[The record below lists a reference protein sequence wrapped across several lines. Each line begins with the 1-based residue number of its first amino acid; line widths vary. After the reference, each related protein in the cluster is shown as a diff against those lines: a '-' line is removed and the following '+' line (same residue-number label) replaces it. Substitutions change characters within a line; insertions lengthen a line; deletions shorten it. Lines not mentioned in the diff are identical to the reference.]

1 MLTSDLFKVLPFE
14 ESPIYFDGIKI
25 NINIQDELKSRYFLF
40 LNPNHTIIGV
50 AKKLN
55 KDIILQLEEV
65 KRTLTKAKPS
75 KRSRVPSA
83 NSFIHSDSDEELL
96 RKYSYY
102 LKGNNVKIENV
113 YLNNRYGFLKEI
125 QKKLMGINISNPSSS
140 CSDKEKDFEK
150 MMHQE
155 IVSRYIN
162 SYTPYRGLLLYH
174 GLGSG
179 KTCTSISLIEGMSQS
194 KKIFVMTPASLQ
206 ANYRTQMKFCGDQLF
221 RVNQFWKFEVI
232 DSKEKRRSVY
242 KLLNINE
249 DHKLLNKFIEEN
261 NGIWLTEE
269 RPSNYKDLSLSE
281 RDQIGKQIDIMI
293 LCKYHFINY
302 NGISTNSWNKN
313 YKKDGNAFDNSVVII
328 DEAHNF
334 VSRIINKINSNR
346 TSISTIMYNEIMH
359 AENCR
364 VILLTGTPYINNPCE
379 LGVLFNLIAGYTKAL
394 FIPIKPIKS
403 LEEDYFKKLFES
415 MDTIDIIKYE
425 ESKKRLCIYKN
436 PYGFIKLKD
445 GSVKYDDSGLVYF
458 GDFENKVKSI
468 LQSRSKDFTFLPPTR
483 PIIKR
488 LPDIKKEFDSYFVTE
503 KNEIKQKTFFQTR
516 IVGMVSYLGDKKEL
530 MPTIIKT
537 DDDEDIF
544 IEKVIM
550 SKAQLKYYSSV
561 RKDERKQD
569 SNKKTKTKED
579 ESISA
584 SYRFFSRAA
593 CNFVFP
599 ENMPRPMP
607 VNILELEKKNLINEN
622 TMDLINENEMLEEPN
637 GMYDMDDVEET
648 KKDKTLNT
656 YKIEIE
662 KALREFETNP
672 HLYFETDDSIEK
684 LTRTR
689 RDNPDVLSTYSP
701 KFKAMIKNVLDRDN
715 NGCHLIYSTFRT
727 LEGIGLFRMV
737 LLYHGYRELRIV
749 KKANDF
755 DIEVVSLKGSPYKE
769 SDYLEDR
776 YFALYTGSES
786 VEQKE
791 IIRNIYNNNF
801 TKLPNKVKATLT
813 KMYKAKRGPKS
824 DPKPTNILGELIQV
838 LMITASGAEGID
850 LKNTRFV
857 HVMEP
862 YWHHVRINQV
872 IGRARRICS
881 HKDLPE
887 ELQTVKVFL
896 YISKIGKEIETDEY
910 LEIKTLDDS
919 KTTDESL
926 YSIMERKRELSQ
938 MFLDT
943 LKEVSI
949 DCVVNHE
956 EKGKCFNYPMQIPKS
971 KKGPNDY
978 LIREDDYKE
987 APTFEGKTHTV
998 TVKHTLQKMTIKSKG
1013 KTVSYAVD
1021 VDSTPYTLYDFDKFT
1036 KDGTQVQVG
1045 TYSKTDGLIL
1055 N

>member
-14 ESPIYFDGIKI
+14 EFPISFDSIKI
-25 NINIQDELKSRYFLF
+25 NTMIQPELKSRYFLF
-40 LNPNHTIIGV
+40 INPSHTIVGV

-55 KDIILQLEEV
+55 KQITLELEE
-65 KRTLTKAKPS
+65 KIKKERTKAVTRGS
-75 KRSRVPSA
+75 KVPSS
-83 NSFIHSDSDEELL
+83 NSFIQSDSDEELL

-102 LKGNNVKIENV
+102 LKQKTIKIENV
-113 YLNNRYGFLKEI
+113 FLNNRYGFLKEI
-125 QKKLMGINISNPSSS
+125 QKKLAGIHISNTSAS

-150 MMHQE
+150 LMHQE

-179 KTCTSISLIEGMSQS
+179 KTCTSISLLEGMATS

-221 RVNQFWKFEVI
+221 RVNQYWKFEEI
-232 DSKEKRRSVY
+232 DTREKRRAVY

-249 DHKLLNKFIEEN
+249 DHKVLNKFIEEI

-269 RPSNYKDLSLSE
+269 RASNYKDLSIAE

-293 LCKYHFINY
+293 LAKYNFINY
-302 NGISTNSWNKN
+302 NGISTNNWNKN
-313 YKKDGNAFDNSVVII
+313 YKKDGNVFDNSVVIV

-334 VSRIINKINSNR
+334 VSRIINKINTNK
-346 TSISTIMYNEIMH
+346 TSISTILYNEIMQ

-394 FIPIKPIKS
+394 FITIKPTKT
-403 LEEDYFKKLFES
+403 LEEDYFKKLFDS
-415 MDTIDIIKYE
+415 MNTIDIIKYE

-445 GSVKYDDSGLVYF
+445 GTVKYDDSGMIYF
-458 GDFENKVKSI
+458 SDFENKVTALLKT
-468 LQSRSKDFTFLPPTR
+468 RSKDFAFLPPIR
-483 PIIKR
+483 PMIKR
-488 LPDIKKEFDSYFVTE
+488 LPDIKKDFDNYFVTE

-516 IVGMVSYLGDKKEL
+516 IVGLVSYLGDKKEL

-537 DDDEDIF
+537 EDDEDIF
-544 IEKVIM
+544 IENAIM
-550 SKAQLKYYSSV
+550 SKPQLKYYSHV
-561 RKDERKQD
+561 RKEERKQD
-569 SNKKTKTKED
+569 SFKKKDEED
-579 ESISA
+579 NISA

-599 ENMPRPMP
+599 EGMPRPMP
-607 VNILELEKKNLINEN
+607 LNISELEKKNMVDEN
-622 TMDLINENEMLEEPN
+622 TMDLISENDLIGETV
-637 GMYDMDDVEET
+637 GIYDLDDAEVT
-648 KKDKTLNT
+648 KKDTSLNT
-656 YKIEIE
+656 YKLEID

-672 HLYFETDDSIEK
+672 HLYFETNDSSIEK
-684 LTRTR
+684 LTKNKTEH
-689 RDNPDVLSTYSP
+689 PDVLSIYSP
-701 KFKAMIKNVLDRDN
+701 KFKLMIKNVLDRDN

-727 LEGIGLFRMV
+727 LEGIGIFRLV
-737 LLYHGYRELRIV
+737 LMYHGYRELRIV
-749 KKANDF
+749 KKANDY

-776 YFALYTGSES
+776 YFSLYTGSES

-824 DPKPTNILGELIQV
+824 DKAPTNILGELIQV

-910 LEIKTLDDS
+910 LEIKVLDNS
-919 KTTDESL
+919 RTTDEAL
-926 YSIMERKRELSQ
+926 YAIMERKRYLSQ

-949 DCVVNHE
+949 DCMVNHE
-956 EKGKCFNYPMQIPKS
+956 EKGKCFNYPLQIPKG
-971 KKGPNDY
+971 KKGPNEY
-978 LIREDDYKE
+978 LITEDDYKE
-987 APTFEGKTHTV
+987 APTFETKGQTV
-998 TVKHTLQKMTIKSKG
+998 VVKHTLKKMTIKSNG
-1013 KTVSYAVD
+1013 KSVSYAVD
-1021 VDSTPYTLYDFDKFT
+1021 VDSTPHILYDLVEFT
-1036 KDGTQVQVG
+1036 RDGRKTQVG

-1055 N
+1055 E